1 MLTIKIRSILK
12 GLLGTRESAQG
23 RTNVEGGPL
32 PQAGVQP
39 SLEAAT
45 DGGETLWVAPGR
57 AGPHSS
63 GKPDTTCWGM
73 ESLLSWYFAETKMA
87 AWNGC
92 LAAGSFEYAS
102 FPELCKNQIPAGFFL
117 AWAVR
122 PAPMPEERVRW
133 LSGVCVKPNFTIPV
147 ISKPLERDPTW
158 CHLIPT
164 HP

>member
-1 MLTIKIRSILK
+1 M
-12 GLLGTRESAQG
+12 RESAQG
-23 RTNVEGGPL
+23 RTNMEGAPL

-45 DGGETLWVAPGR
+45 DGGEILWVAQGR

-73 ESLLSWYFAETKMA
+73 ESLLSCYSAETKMA

-102 FPELCKNQIPAGFFL
+102 FPELCKNQIPAGFF
-117 AWAVR
+117 
-122 PAPMPEERVRW
+122 PGMGCAP
-133 LSGVCVKPNFTIPV
+133 CANA
-147 ISKPLERDPTW
+147 
-158 CHLIPT
+158 
-164 HP
+164 